1 MSWAR
6 LIRRILLEKRVMLG
20 IVGMTLLV
28 DLGLY
33 TFAVYPWTLRVATA
47 RERAEVASRS
57 LVVSRAALGVARA
70 TMAAKDRV
78 EADLL
83 EFYGGVL
90 PQDLASARGLTYPR
104 LSALARQSNLQLER
118 RGSTSEEDEDRA
130 IGRLRTTML
139 LAGDYR
145 DIRRFLYE
153 LETSPEFIVIEEVV
167 LSQGNEAES
176 SLTLA
181 LGVSTYYRSRSA
193 I

>member
-6 LIRRILLEKRVMLG
+6 PIKRILLEKRVMLG
-20 IVGMTLLV
+20 VVGMTLLV
-28 DLGLY
+28 DVGLY
-33 TFAVYPWTLRVATA
+33 TFAVYPLTLRVATA
-47 RERAEVASRS
+47 RERADAASQR
-57 LVVSRAALGVARA
+57 LAVSRETLGVARG

-90 PQDLASARGLTYPR
+90 PQDLASARGLTYAR
-104 LSALARQSNLQLER
+104 LSALARESNLQLER
-118 RGSTSEEDEDRA
+118 RGSTSEEDEDRTL
-130 IGRLRTTML
+130 GRLRTTML

-153 LETSPEFIVIEEVV
+153 LETSPEFIVIEKVV
-167 LSQGNEAES
+167 LSHGNEVGS
-176 SLTLA
+176 TLTLA

>member
-6 LIRRILLEKRVMLG
+6 PIKRILLEKRLMLG

-28 DLGLY
+28 DVGLY
-33 TFAVYPWTLRVATA
+33 TFAVYPWTFRVATA
-47 RERAEVASRS
+47 RERADAASQR
-57 LVVSRAALGVARA
+57 LAVSQETLSVARG

-83 EFYGGVL
+83 EFYDGVL
-90 PQDLASARGLTYPR
+90 PQDLASARGLTYAR
-104 LSALARQSNLQLER
+104 LSVLARQSNLQLER
-118 RGSTSEEDEDRA
+118 RGTTFEADEDRTL
-130 IGRLRTTML
+130 GRLRTTML

-167 LSQGNEAES
+167 LSQGNEVGSTLA
-176 SLTLA
+176 LA
-181 LGVSTYYRSRSA
+181 LGVSTYYRSRST

>member
-1 MSWAR
+1 
-6 LIRRILLEKRVMLG
+6 MLG

-28 DLGLY
+28 DAGLY

-47 RERAEVASRS
+47 RERAEVASHR
-57 LVVSRAALGVARA
+57 LVVSLETLGVARA

-83 EFYGGVL
+83 EFYGRML
-90 PQDLASARGLTYPR
+90 PQDLASARGLTYPL

-153 LETSPEFIVIEEVV
+153 LETSPAFIVIEEVV
-167 LSQGNEAES
+167 LSQGNEAGS

>member
-1 MSWAR
+1 MSSAR

-28 DLGLY
+28 NVGLY

-47 RERAEVASRS
+47 RARADSASQRR
-57 LVVSRAALGVARA
+57 VVSQAALGVARA
-70 TMAAKDRV
+70 TMGAKDRV
-78 EADLL
+78 EADLT

-90 PQDLASARGLTYPR
+90 PQGLASARGLTYPR
-104 LSALARQSNLQLER
+104 LSALARQSNLLLER

-167 LSQGNEAES
+167 LSQGSEAGS
-176 SLTLA
+176 TLTLA
-181 LGVSTYYRSRSA
+181 LGVSTYYRSRGA